1 MSEEFH
7 KFIQS
12 SSLVSS
18 KFAIHYVVNRTYPQF
33 VLVKLHLFQVTFKFH
48 LRLYVTGT
56 RFAFL
61 CFVVD
66 KKVRGMSHPSPVVG
80 GVAEWSLA
88 GGLFL

>member
-18 KFAIHYVVNRTYPQF
+18 KFAIHFVVNRTYPEF

-48 LRLYVTGT
+48 L
-56 RFAFL
+56 
-61 CFVVD
+61 
-66 KKVRGMSHPSPVVG
+66 
-80 GVAEWSLA
+80 
-88 GGLFL
+88 GLFVMGS